1 MQTGVNVVVV
11 GGGSVGLETAKFLAA
26 KGTISPDQLYFL
38 TLHEAESPEVL
49 RDLMLKGAKR
59 VTVIEMAGKMGQDV
73 GRSTRWVL
81 LKELELR
88 GVKLITEATMKEI
101 APDHVVYTNA
111 QGNAVA
117 IAADTVVMAMGSRP
131 ENSLAHKLEETG
143 VDVRVI
149 GDAKKCGRIAD
160 ALEDGLALAC
170 MV

>member
-1 MQTGVNVVVV
+1 
-11 GGGSVGLETAKFLAA
+11 
-26 KGTISPDQLYFL
+26 
-38 TLHEAESPEVL
+38 
-49 RDLMLKGAKR
+49 MLKGAKR

-101 APDHVVYTNA
+101 APDHVVYTDA
-111 QGNAVA
+111 QGNAVV